1 MKELLE
7 KILNRPSDYY
17 VYDYVEEEFKR
28 EYQLISKLNR
38 LLTIDEFTLLHRM
51 CMEEEYELYKLVD
64 YFNKSK

>member
-1 MKELLE
+1 MKDLLE

-17 VYDYVEEEFKR
+17 VDDYVEEEFKR

-64 YFNKSK
+64 HFNKSK

>member
-17 VYDYVEEEFKR
+17 VGDYVEEEFKR

>member
-17 VYDYVEEEFKR
+17 VDDYVEEEFKR

-51 CMEEEYELYKLVD
+51 CMEEEYELHKLVD

>member
-17 VYDYVEEEFKR
+17 VDDYVEEEFKR

-64 YFNKSK
+64 HFNKSK

>member
-28 EYQLISKLNR
+28 EYQLISKLNH

-51 CMEEEYELYKLVD
+51 CMEEENELYKLVD

>member
-1 MKELLE
+1 MKDLLE

-17 VYDYVEEEFKR
+17 IDDYVEEEFKR

>member
-7 KILNRPSDYY
+7 IILNRPSDYY
-17 VYDYVEEEFKR
+17 VDDYVEEEFKR